1 MQQPKRVI
9 LQPLG
14 VMNTCRPKRVKSSS
28 NKGNDHLKDEGF
40 VNESVGAIAVDCDGL
55 DGIDKMAMDYYIESG
70 DESALDYL
78 D

>member
-1 MQQPKRVI
+1 M
-9 LQPLG
+9 QPLG
-14 VMNTCRPKRVKSSS
+14 SMNTCRPKRVKSSS

-40 VNESVGAIAVDCDGL
+40 VNESVGAIAYDCDGL
-55 DGIDKMAMDYYIESG
+55 DGVDKYAMNHYIETG